1 MLEFDPTGKLV
12 WFWKQDPTIFSSIQ
26 GVQALDG
33 KDPKYLHVEE
43 TSPDSTW
50 QPVIPTP

>member
-1 MLEFDPTGKLV
+1 MEFDPSGVLV

-26 GVQALDG
+26 GVQVLDG
-33 KDPKYLHVEE
+33 KDPNYLHVQE
-43 TSPDSTW
+43 TSADGTW